1 MKKAIFIL
9 ALIVLIPVSSFTQT
23 LENLDYVSSFNDDVA
38 AISKDGQWAF
48 INNEGDIVVDYRND
62 LVTTKSSDGYYPIF
76 RDERCLIVN
85 ENNGISYFG
94 YIDTNGETVIE
105 PQFLNALNF
114 DDNLATVL
122 KLKKDIIGRNTALD
136 KNVVYYKYFE
146 VTIDTDGNVKDYLT
160 QKGINIV
167 LDKKFLPNPPEF
179 SSKQISDNLVATEN
193 DKGKWTIK
201 KIIE

>member
-9 ALIVLIPVSSFTQT
+9 ALIVLIPVSSFAQT
-23 LENLDYVSSFNDDVA
+23 LENLDYVSSFNDDLA

-48 INNEGDIVVDYRND
+48 INNEGDIVVNYRND
-62 LVTTKSSDGYYPIF
+62 LVTTKSSDGDYPVF

-85 ENNGISYFG
+85 ENDGISYFG
-94 YIDTNGETVIE
+94 YIDTSGDTVIE

-114 DDNLATVL
+114 DDNLARVL
-122 KLKKDIIGRNTALD
+122 KLRKDIVGRNTALD

-146 VTIDTDGNVKDYLT
+146 VTIDRDGNVKDYLT
-160 QKGINIV
+160 QKGVNIV

-179 SSKQISDNLVATEN
+179 SSKQISDNLVATRNE
-193 DKGKWTIK
+193 KGKWTIK
-201 KIIE
+201 KIIQ